1 MQVLIVG
8 EGRPVYFL
16 AHQFS
21 RSKKEY
27 TMHIVT
33 PHEDEARV
41 LSEQIAA
48 TVLVG
53 DGTEL
58 AIQEQAGARQADAFI
73 ALFKR
78 DEDNLIAC
86 QVAQRVFGVPY
97 TLALI
102 HDPEH
107 EPIFQQLGISGTVSV
122 TRIISLMI
130 EEQIG
135 VGEVASLVALAK
147 GRVTIT
153 ELILPH
159 DSPAINRSLSELRLP
174 QNSLVATI
182 IRDDDV
188 IIPSGASVFQPLDRI
203 LLVTQPDTH
212 DETVQAFTVT
222 HA

>member
-1 MQVLIVG
+1 MEVLIVG

-16 AHQFS
+16 AQQFS
-21 RSKKEY
+21 EKEY
-27 TMHIVT
+27 NMHIVT
-33 PHEDEARV
+33 PHQDEARV
-41 LSEQIAA
+41 LSEQTGA

-58 AIQEQAGARQADAFI
+58 AAQEQAGARQADVFI
-73 ALFKR
+73 ALLER

-122 TRIISLMI
+122 TRIVSLMI

-135 VGEVASLVALAK
+135 VGEVANLVALAK

-153 ELILPH
+153 ELVLPH
-159 DSPAINRSLSELRLP
+159 EARAINRSLSELRLP
-174 QNSLVATI
+174 ENSLVATI
-182 IRDDDV
+182 VRDDNV

-212 DETVQAFTVT
+212 DETVEAFTAT

>member
-1 MQVLIVG
+1 MEVLIVG

-16 AHQFS
+16 SQQFS
-21 RSKKEY
+21 EKGY
-27 TMHIVT
+27 NMHVVT
-33 PHEDEARV
+33 PRQDEAHV
-41 LSEQIAA
+41 LSERTRA

-58 AIQEQAGARQADAFI
+58 AVQEQAGARRADVFI
-73 ALFKR
+73 ALLER

-97 TLALI
+97 TLALV

-122 TRIISLMI
+122 THIISLMI

-135 VGEVASLVALAK
+135 VGEVANLVTLAK

-153 ELILPH
+153 ELVLPH
-159 DSPAINRSLSELRLP
+159 DALALNRSLSELRLP
-174 QNSLVATI
+174 ENSLVATI

-188 IIPSGASVFQPLDRI
+188 IIPSGSTVFKPLDRI

-212 DETVQAFTVT
+212 DKTVAAFTAT
-222 HA
+222 DA